1 MDKNSTQKKA
11 PLVFSNQKKE
21 EKKCPSSS
29 SPLLRPPTACT
40 SATSRGR
47 PPSRS
52 YKRCSRTRRA
62 SRSQPCVSSWSSFVV
77 ALLVFFLFRVVSLFW
92 RTQSALCRK
101 ERRHDGDQNRDCAD
115 SFDDKKNNDDGFAH
129 PIVAEGS
136 TRRHVAGPPSLSLS
150 TGDDD
155 DDVNDESP
163 KSEEKDGTSRVD
175 DFGFCTTLGK
185 QKGTVVRAFAF
196 VVVESPKKEKEKS
209 LTFEFRER
217 ALVEASFVIFFS
229 PPYKMSSSSSDCY
242 YYYYCY

>member
-1 MDKNSTQKKA
+1 MDKNYSTQKKA
-11 PLVFSNQKKE
+11 PLLFFPHSKKRKKKKR
-21 EKKCPSSS
+21 KKCPPSSS
-29 SPLLRPPTACT
+29 SSPLLLRPPTACT

-77 ALLVFFLFRVVSLFW
+77 AVVVFFLFLGWSLSFGGHKA
-92 RTQSALCRK
+92 RFAEKSDD
-101 ERRHDGDQNRDCAD
+101 DGDQNRDCAD
-115 SFDDKKNNDDGFAH
+115 SFDDKKNDDDGFAH

-175 DFGFCTTLGK
+175 DFGFCTTFGETK
-185 QKGTVVRAFAF
+185 RDRG
-196 VVVESPKKEKEKS
+196 
-209 LTFEFRER
+209 
-217 ALVEASFVIFFS
+217 ASFRLRRR
-229 PPYKMSSSSSDCY
+229 
-242 YYYYCY
+242 